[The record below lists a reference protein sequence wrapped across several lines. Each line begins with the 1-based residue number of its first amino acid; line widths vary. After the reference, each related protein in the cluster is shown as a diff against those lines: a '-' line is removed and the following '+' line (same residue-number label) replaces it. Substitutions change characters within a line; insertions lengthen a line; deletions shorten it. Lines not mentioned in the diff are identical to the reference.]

1 MFHFAI
7 SFKLS
12 LNVSFFQGERGAPGM
27 PGYTGEPGEKVRR
40 TLLKR
45 YPPVSTEHLKTL
57 CLYYREIPE
66 LWDQEDETDLKE

>member
-1 MFHFAI
+1 
-7 SFKLS
+7 
-12 LNVSFFQGERGAPGM
+12 M

-66 LWDQEDETDLKE
+66 LRDQEDETDLKE

>member
-1 MFHFAI
+1 
-7 SFKLS
+7 
-12 LNVSFFQGERGAPGM
+12 M

-45 YPPVSTEHLKTL
+45 YPQVSTEHLKTL

-66 LWDQEDETDLKE
+66 LRDQEDETDLKE